1 MRKNFLKRTLA
12 GVLSAVTLCSSMA
25 VSVLGVFFIVFI
37 TMLYAVDKIRK
48 ENIIDVLRDDMA

>member
-1 MRKNFLKRTLA
+1 MQEGGGEVSF
-12 GVLSAVTLCSSMA
+12 VFPWSSMA